1 MSEFGIS
8 QPTGDPV
15 SAVVKWFNPTKGF
28 GFVQPTDGSPDAFLH
43 VSVLEQA
50 GYKDIQD
57 AATITCQIG
66 SGPKGPQVTA
76 IFNME
81 PPEAGENPGVGMDG
95 AAESVEGRVKFFDAG
110 KGFGFIVPDNG
121 EQDVFVSA
129 RSLERSGIMMLEPE
143 QRVRVSTR
151 MGHKGPMAESVE
163 LI

>member
-1 MSEFGIS
+1 MSDFGAP
-8 QPTGDPV
+8 QPSGESV

-50 GYKDIQD
+50 GYQDIQD
-57 AATITCQIG
+57 AATITCQIDT
-66 SGPKGPQVTA
+66 GPKGPQVTA
-76 IFNME
+76 IFHME
-81 PPEAGENPGVGMDG
+81 PPAVADGDGPSGSGEK
-95 AAESVEGRVKFFDAG
+95 VEGRVKFFDAT

-121 EQDVFVSA
+121 DHDIFVSA
-129 RSLERSGIMMLEPE
+129 RLLERSGIMTLEPE

-151 MGHKGPMAESVE
+151 MGERGPMAESME